1 MLLGKLQNKATKV
14 FQVSAFET
22 KTETADYMVV
32 KADYTIGASKVN
44 FDVRF
49 GNIIEENGKE
59 RFDILLRNNVS
70 LTSEEIAS
78 WGTDDS
84 VVLDIIASKFNN
96 TIIEKVEKP
105 KFQHTY

>member
-22 KTETADYMVV
+22 KNVTADYMIV
-32 KADYTIGASKVN
+32 KANLAIGADVVG

-49 GNIIEENGKE
+49 GNIIEEDGKE
-59 RFDILLRNNVS
+59 RFDILIRDGIKLKA
-70 LTSEEIAS
+70 EELIS
-78 WGTDDS
+78 WGTDDT
-84 VVLDIIASKFNN
+84 VVLDLIASKYNN

>member
-32 KADYTIGASKVN
+32 KADFTIGASKVK

-49 GNIIEENGKE
+49 GNIIEENGSE
-59 RFDILLRNNVS
+59 RFDILLRDNIF
-70 LTSEEIAS
+70 LTNEELSS

-84 VVLDIIASKFNN
+84 VVLDLIASKFNN
-96 TIIEKVEKP
+96 TIIEKLEKP

>member
-32 KADYTIGASKVN
+32 KADFTIGASKVK

-49 GNIIEENGKE
+49 GNIIEENGSE
-59 RFDILLRNNVS
+59 RFDILLRDSIS
-70 LTSEEIAS
+70 LTSDELAS

-84 VVLDIIASKFNN
+84 VVLDLIASKLNN
-96 TIIEKVEKP
+96 IIIEKIEKL

>member
-22 KTETADYMVV
+22 KTETADYIVI
-32 KADYTIGASKVN
+32 KADFTIGASKVR

-49 GNIIEENGKE
+49 GNIIEENGSE
-59 RFDILLRNNVS
+59 RFDILLRDTIV
-70 LTSEEIAS
+70 LTSDELAY

-84 VVLDIIASKFNN
+84 VALELVASKFNN
-96 TIIEKVEKP
+96 TIIEKVEKL
-105 KFQHTY
+105 KFHYTY